1 MPIHIVR
8 GYAES
13 EKDAV
18 MGEIESVA
26 QKAPPFNARAG
37 RGYIKVKMTSC
48 GKYGWLSTEGYTK
61 INPLTGRRWP
71 RIPPTIAQIMLKAGQ
86 QFYPEFRLE
95 TVLINFYTASM
106 NSPDKPILGFHQDT
120 SERNK
125 TAPIISLTFGQG
137 TFLIGGK
144 VDAAGR
150 LTPAEL
156 KKLDRT
162 LTTNIVLG
170 DGDLLVMHGDERLCF
185 HAAGEVIGD
194 RRINLTGRMVDP
206 ISAADKPLIFSMI
219 GMERSQ
225 SLLSVE
231 KAEIEKVMI
240 FRQTTD
246 RKNAS
251 EILLTDRAGF
261 DMLAATYLKS
271 RNYPSVLI
279 YETSENTTKPYP
291 TRYVGSEENTVNEML
306 EESDHFLASTNGSD
320 KFMQR
325 AIEYFR
331 ATGKEPWIVTIPDVD
346 NDSGEG
352 EDGVIEPPIGQ
363 PPEPERP
370 AKSVGLCVISNISDS
385 GSRGLS
391 STAWHTP
398 DLTRVYIGR
407 GGSQQIMRSPLHN
420 PFIIDGENS
429 REKVIDSFRRESWRQ
444 LQLGSGGFYNAIE
457 KIATRLASGKSVEL
471 VCHCKPL
478 ACHGSTI
485 RNAALW
491 MIKEGLVDST
501 PDEPTDSD
509 DRLQLGMIGLRW
521 IEGLAPRSEL
531 EIESLIDNKHRE
543 WYLKLNGKPAKNPV
557 IHVRGA
563 GGVIAGPQVGFD
575 GQLQRYLY
583 REKYHDVIVHGKLPD
598 EAPEGW
604 VETDL
609 PFDPSKFNYLFA
621 QWDEVDPEIGALIA
635 AAGSKALVAYYR
647 LPRIGLPN
655 PIPEFDDPQRHA
667 KYGAAVP
674 PGTHVAVVG
683 SREFKGNWARMAIE
697 QFVNA
702 LPASCTLVSG
712 GAKGA
717 DTIAEKAADA
727 RGLKTLIHNARWV
740 QKKTRLPDGTIDPNF
755 KPKYF
760 PKERTV
766 EFSNER
772 ANAGP
777 ERNKVIVYESN
788 SLYAFSNGDDS
799 PGTQDAISFS
809 SSEDKLAQ
817 VFEREA
823 KKPSPINEDEYGSL
837 DIFYYDFEE
846 GN

>member
-8 GYAES
+8 GYAEAQ
-13 EKDAV
+13 KNAV
-18 MGEIESVA
+18 MEEIESIV
-26 QKAPPFNARAG
+26 QKAPPFNPRAG
-37 RGYIKVKMTSC
+37 KFGRIKVKMTNC

-61 INPLTGRRWP
+61 INPITGRRWP
-71 RIPPTIAQIMLKAGQ
+71 KIPPTIAQIMLKVGQ

-95 TVLINFYTASM
+95 TVLINLYENSM
-106 NSPDKPILGFHQDT
+106 NNPEKPILGFHQDT

-125 TAPIISLTFGQG
+125 KAPIISLTFGQG
-137 TFLIGGK
+137 TFLVGGK
-144 VDAAGR
+144 VDAAGK
-150 LTPAEL
+150 LTAAEI

-219 GMERSQ
+219 GMERNQ
-225 SLLSVE
+225 TLLPAE
-231 KAEIEKVMI
+231 QAEIEKVMA

-251 EILLTDRAGF
+251 EILLTDRPGF
-261 DMLAATYLKS
+261 DTLAATYLKS
-271 RNYPSVLI
+271 RKYPSVFL
-279 YETSENTTKPYP
+279 YETSENTKKLYP
-291 TRYVGSEENTVNEML
+291 TRYIGNEENTVNEML
-306 EESDHFLASTNGSD
+306 EESNYFLASTNGED

-331 ATGKEPWIVTIPDVD
+331 ATGKEPWIVTIPDID

-352 EDGVIEPPIGQ
+352 GEGETTEPPIDQ
-363 PPEPERP
+363 PPEPQRP
-370 AKSVGLCVISNISDS
+370 AKSVGLCIVTNISDS

-391 STAWHTP
+391 STAWHTS

-407 GGSQQIMRSPLHN
+407 GGSQGIMRSPLHN

-444 LQLGSGGFYNAIE
+444 LQIGSGGFYDAIE
-457 KIATRLASGKSVEL
+457 RIATRLASGKSVEL

-491 MIKEGLVDST
+491 MIKEGKVDST

-509 DRLQLGMIGLRW
+509 DRLHLGMIGLNW

-557 IHVRGA
+557 IHVRGT

-575 GQLQRYLY
+575 GQVQRYLY
-583 REKYHDVIVHGKLPD
+583 RERYKDVIVHGKLPD
-598 EAPEGW
+598 EAPDGW

-609 PFDPSKFNYLFA
+609 PFDPTKFNYLFA
-621 QWDEVDPEIGALIA
+621 QWDEVDPDVGALIA
-635 AAGSKALVAYYR
+635 AADSKALVAYYR
-647 LPRIGLPN
+647 LPNVGLPN
-655 PIPEFDDPQRHA
+655 PIPEFDDPQRYA

-674 PGTHVAVVG
+674 PGTYVAVVG
-683 SREFKGNWARMAIE
+683 SREFKGNWAKNAIE

-717 DTIAEKAADA
+717 DTFAETTADA
-727 RGLKTLIHNARWV
+727 RGMKTLIHNARWV
-740 QKKTRLPDGTIDPNF
+740 QKKTRLPDGTIAPGF

-760 PKERTV
+760 PADRTV

-777 ERNKVIVYESN
+777 ERNKVIVYESH
-788 SLYAFSNGDDS
+788 SLYAFSNGDNS

-809 SSEDKLAQ
+809 SLKDKLAQ
-817 VFEREA
+817 VFEKEA
-823 KKPSPINEDEYGSL
+823 KKPSPIDESEYGSL
-837 DIFYYDFEE
+837 DIFYYDFE
-846 GN
+846 